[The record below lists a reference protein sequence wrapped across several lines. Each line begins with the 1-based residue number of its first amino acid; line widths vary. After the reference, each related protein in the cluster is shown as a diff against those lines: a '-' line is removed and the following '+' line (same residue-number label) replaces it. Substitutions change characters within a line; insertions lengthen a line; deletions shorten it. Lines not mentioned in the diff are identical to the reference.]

1 MKFTYSSGQRPLDGF
16 TLKRGVGAGGF
27 GEVYYA
33 LSDGGKEVALKLVRG
48 QQEIE
53 LRGIA
58 QCLNLKHPHLV
69 GLFDLKT
76 DSQGEHWVVMEYIT
90 GEPLSVVLNRHPSGL
105 PHELARQWFL
115 ALCKA
120 VAYLH
125 DHGIVHRDLKPG
137 NIFIENGAL
146 KVGDYGLSKF
156 ISSSQRTA
164 QTQSVGTV
172 YYMAPEISTGN
183 YNKQID
189 IYAAGIILYEMFT
202 GKVPFDGE
210 SAGEIL
216 MKHLTSPPDLSKL
229 PAEYVPI
236 VGKALAKNPAQRYAT
251 IAEMARAVETLGPVE
266 VVRVEPIR
274 PVPVDPPPA
283 PRQQPIRLDDIPAVV
298 PVPPVSLRGQLAELS
313 GSLALSAV
321 LAALLATLYA
331 ALAHVHNWSEVG
343 LVMFLT
349 VAVCWAVL
357 IPAKF
362 WNGQAGDSWLR
373 RVVMMVL
380 GTAIGGVALWLNG
393 LMPSMSSRE
402 PAPLVEPR
410 EDFFVQTSGAG
421 QPGAGIV
428 PGAGYSSGRNEIH
441 TMAGYLSY
449 FALALCVL
457 RWWKMADRNRAHRF
471 SCFPV
476 IAAGFWALVLTPFVW
491 PINEAPY
498 GAIALVTAAVIVQWV
513 SPWEQPPPKAARRLR
528 LRYA

>member
-16 TLKRGVGAGGF
+16 TLKRGVGCGGF

-48 QQEIE
+48 QQDVE

-69 GLFDLKT
+69 ALYDMKT
-76 DSQGEHWVVMEYIT
+76 DPQGDHWVVMEYIA
-90 GEPLSVVLNRHPSGL
+90 GEPLSVVLNRHPNGL
-105 PHELARQWFL
+105 PPELAQQWFL
-115 ALCKA
+115 ALAKA
-120 VAYLH
+120 TAYLH

-137 NIFIENGAL
+137 NIFIENGTL

-189 IYAAGIILYEMFT
+189 IYAAGIILYEMLT
-202 GKVPFDGE
+202 GKVPFEGE

-216 MKHLTSPPDLSKL
+216 MKHLTTPPDLAKV
-229 PAEYVPI
+229 PAAYVPI
-236 VGKALAKNPAQRYAT
+236 VGKALAKNPAQRFAT
-251 IAEMARAVETLGPVE
+251 ITEMARAVEAVGQVNAPVNPARP
-266 VVRVEPIR
+266 VYVPPP
-274 PVPVDPPPA
+274 PVPVPAIEETPEPPP
-283 PRQQPIRLDDIPAVV
+283 VV
-298 PVPPVSLRGQLAELS
+298 SVRGQLAELS

-321 LAALLATLYA
+321 LAGLLAILYA
-331 ALAHVHNWSEVG
+331 ALARVHSWTDAG

-349 VAVCWAVL
+349 IAVCWAVL

-362 WNGQAGDSWLR
+362 WNHSKGDPAMR
-373 RVVMMVL
+373 RVIMMIL
-380 GTAIGGVALWLNG
+380 GAIIGAATLWLQGRLPFGLDPAAPTDGDVQFIAQRWNG
-393 LMPSMSSRE
+393 P
-402 PAPLVEPR
+402 PASVSDANSFE
-410 EDFFVQTSGAG
+410 V
-421 QPGAGIV
+421 
-428 PGAGYSSGRNEIH
+428 
-441 TMAGYLSY
+441 MARYICY
-449 FALALCVL
+449 FALPFLIL
-457 RWWKMADRNRAHRF
+457 RWWKMADRNRMHRF

-476 IAAGFWALVLTPFVW
+476 IAAGFWATVLHVLLWPGQSPF
-491 PINEAPY
+491 
-498 GAIALVTAAVIVQWV
+498 GAIALVTAAVIIQWV
-513 SPWEQPPPKAARRLR
+513 SPWEQPPPRAARRLR

>member
-1 MKFTYSSGQRPLDGF
+1 LDGF
-16 TLKRGVGAGGF
+16 TLKRGVGTGGF

-33 LSDGGKEVALKLVRG
+33 LSDGGKEVALKLIRG
-48 QQEIE
+48 HQDVE

-69 GLFDLKT
+69 GLYDLKT
-76 DSQGEHWVVMEYIT
+76 DPQGEHWVVMEYIA
-90 GEPLSVVLNRHPSGL
+90 GEPLSVVLNRHPNGL
-105 PHELARQWFL
+105 PVELAQQWFL
-115 ALCKA
+115 SLAQA

-137 NIFIENGAL
+137 NIFIENGTL

-189 IYAAGIILYEMFT
+189 IYAAGIILYEMLT
-202 GKVPFDGE
+202 GKVPFEGE

-216 MKHLTSPPDLSKL
+216 MKHLTAPPDLTKL
-229 PAEYVPI
+229 PAAYVPI
-236 VGKALAKNPAQRYAT
+236 VAKALAKNPAQRYASIT
-251 IAEMARAVETLGPVE
+251 EMAKAVEALGPVD
-266 VVRVEPIR
+266 R
-274 PVPVDPPPA
+274 PAGVPVRTGPA
-283 PRQQPIRLDDIPAVV
+283 PRQDVPIRVEDMPAVL
-298 PVPPVSLRGQLAELS
+298 PVVSTRAQMAELA

-331 ALAHVHNWSEVG
+331 ALARVHNWSEVG

-349 VAVCWAVL
+349 VAVCWVVL

-362 WNGQAGDSWLR
+362 WNNRNGDSWIR

-380 GTAIGGVALWLNG
+380 GTAVGTLALWISG
-393 LMPSMSSRE
+393 QGPSL
-402 PAPLVEPR
+402 PNLAPLQPSYV
-410 EDFFVQTSGAG
+410 DDSFVQHGEPTRPSFVSRSEASSPTS
-421 QPGAGIV
+421 INV
-428 PGAGYSSGRNEIH
+428 V
-441 TMAGYLSY
+441 AGYLSY
-449 FALALCVL
+449 FALALCLL

-476 IAAGFWALVLTPFVW
+476 IAAGFWALVLYPFVW
-491 PINEAPY
+491 PADQAPY

-513 SPWEQPPPKAARRLR
+513 SPWEQPPPRAARRLR